1 MHRLRIYLLSAKW
14 ALLSIFFVVFFNK
27 NLKMQRFAPGACQ
40 ISGCSRWAELKSSKN
55 GAKCN
60 KGGFY
65 VVLLADLRHLT
76 ISGTDFRLVKALF
89 LKNLL

>member
-1 MHRLRIYLLSAKW
+1 
-14 ALLSIFFVVFFNK
+14 
-27 NLKMQRFAPGACQ
+27 MQRFVQVACQ
-40 ISGCSRWAELKSSKN
+40 TFGCSRWAELKSPKN

-65 VVLLADLRHLT
+65 VVLLVNLRYLT
-76 ISGTDFRLVKALF
+76 INSIDFRLAKALF